1 VAEGSLAFVEPGSET
16 FAWARTLANAPQAN
30 RARTTPPMK
39 TNRPVKTRRLKK
51 ADSDVYFFFTD
62 EVCAFLQ
69 KSQKVRILFAGNWYL
84 INAANV

>member
-1 VAEGSLAFVEPGSET
+1 VADVSFALVEPGAGT
-16 FAWARTLANAPQAN
+16 FASASTFANAPQAN
-30 RARTTPPMK
+30 SARTTPPRK
-39 TNRPVKTRRLKK
+39 TNRPIKTRRLKK